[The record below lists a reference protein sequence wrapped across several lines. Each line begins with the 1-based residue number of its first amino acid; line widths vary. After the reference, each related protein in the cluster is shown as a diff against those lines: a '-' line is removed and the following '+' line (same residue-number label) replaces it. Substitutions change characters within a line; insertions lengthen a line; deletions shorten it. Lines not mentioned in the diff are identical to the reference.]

1 MAPICSDEAG
11 KLLVPSRPAANE
23 LPVKGDTREQ
33 RGTWASAAK
42 GAQIGQAKK
51 REKWDFNCQGPA
63 ACVHAK
69 QLSLNVTI

>member
-23 LPVKGDTREQ
+23 LPVKGDTRKQ

-51 REKWDFNCQGPA
+51 RKNGTLIARALLHVFMPSSF
-63 ACVHAK
+63 
-69 QLSLNVTI
+69 LSM